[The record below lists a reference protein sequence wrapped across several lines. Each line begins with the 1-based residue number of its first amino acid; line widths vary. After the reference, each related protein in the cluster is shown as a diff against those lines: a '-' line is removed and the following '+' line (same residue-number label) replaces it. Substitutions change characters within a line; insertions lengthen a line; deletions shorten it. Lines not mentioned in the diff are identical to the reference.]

1 MGLPRK
7 FWSYPLIPL
16 SRRLVL
22 WGGIGVT
29 VRARGSQAG
38 RGAVAWI
45 IIVVLVIALAG
56 RGDGAFVKVWF
67 KGVIWYNPK
76 TVGAAVD
83 SVASTWEEVLAITD
97 RIAAAGKA
105 AWCIVLASGA
115 ASGWPATDWGE
126 HIVLRPGGPA

>member
-38 RGAVAWI
+38 RGAVVWI
-45 IIVVLVIALAG
+45 IVVVLVIGLAG
-56 RGDGAFVKVWF
+56 GLTYYTRRTGILPGQELGGRVTVLGVW
-67 KGVIWYNPK
+67 GGNELE
-76 TVGAAVD
+76 GL
-83 SVASTWEEVLAITD
+83 LALV
-97 RIAAAGKA
+97 RR
-105 AWCIVLASGA
+105 LES
-115 ASGWPATDWGE
+115 
-126 HIVLRPGGPA
+126 L